1 MFCQNCGK
9 QIEEGSRFCSYCG
22 AVNESEPEQ
31 KQQVPPVK
39 KGKSRKKMIPV
50 ILIAAVVLSALGGLL
65 FLSGGSGPNRE
76 EPKLAD
82 KSSVKEKV
90 KEKSLKDMPDPEDNA
105 EDAEDNMEAEGLT
118 GAEDPTEEEDY
129 TEKEDRMEEEE
140 QPEDE
145 ELPEAESQD
154 FATVPLTYGTY
165 SYDDQ
170 MGTTGTAEVGFYTDE
185 EGGDYIYIECWRNDR
200 EIAYFE
206 GTLEENGRNYWAYC
220 GETDTG
226 IIVTFA
232 DGGLYVEITDSDFAD
247 IDEMAGFYSLETAL
261 NFDEVS

>member
-1 MFCQNCGK
+1 MFLLWSGK
-9 QIEEGSRFCSYCG
+9 RVGTGTETTGSAC
-22 AVNESEPEQ
+22 
-31 KQQVPPVK
+31 K
-39 KGKSRKKMIPV
+39 KGKSQKKMIPV

-105 EDAEDNMEAEGLT
+105 EDAEDDMEAEDLT

-145 ELPEAESQD
+145 ELPEAENQD
-154 FATVPLTYGTY
+154 FAAVPLTYGTY
-165 SYDDQ
+165 SYSYG
-170 MGTTGTAEVGFYTDE
+170 MGCIGSP
-185 EGGDYIYIECWRNDR
+185 CKRKSSR
-200 EIAYFE
+200 K
-206 GTLEENGRNYWAYC
+206 C
-220 GETDTG
+220 
-226 IIVTFA
+226 
-232 DGGLYVEITDSDFAD
+232 
-247 IDEMAGFYSLETAL
+247 
-261 NFDEVS
+261 